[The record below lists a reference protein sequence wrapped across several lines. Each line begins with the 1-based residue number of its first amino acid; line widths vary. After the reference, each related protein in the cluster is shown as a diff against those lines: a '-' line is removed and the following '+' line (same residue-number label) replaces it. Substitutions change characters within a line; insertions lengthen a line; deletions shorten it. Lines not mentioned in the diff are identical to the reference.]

1 VHGRGPFATPAS
13 QENALSIQLLFTT
26 VAVTQLSLAAVIRE
40 RKRVQEAAREKGEQL
55 QLALDAAQ
63 MNTWDWRLP
72 EVNKWL
78 EASHNVLY
86 HPTADA
92 VIAFEGFSGLI
103 HPADLFDVSGA
114 IEKST
119 ARAEPLNVE
128 FRVVRPDGSIRWH
141 LAKGKVLFDNDRRPI
156 RMVGL
161 TADITDRKMAETLS
175 AGENRI
181 LEMIATGAQLKEI
194 LASLAALVEAESTG
208 LLCAVMLLDSDG
220 VHVRHGAAPSLPLG
234 YVKAVEGA
242 QIGPRAGSCGTAMY
256 LRQRIIASDVMEDSR
271 WEDYRELAMSYG
283 LRACWS
289 TPIVSE
295 HGKVLGSFAMYYRE
309 PRTPTNDEV
318 RLIDIATQLA
328 AIAIER
334 KRAEVEVLEQRR
346 ELAHLGRVAMVG
358 ELSGAL
364 AHELTQPLTAVLSNA
379 QAAQRLI
386 TRNPPDLVE
395 VREILA
401 DIVAADRRATEVI
414 HRLRTMLVKGHT
426 QTTPLDLNEVTMET
440 LKLARG
446 DLAAREVSVALQT
459 EARLPHVM
467 GDRVQLQQVVLNLII
482 NACDAM
488 STVQP
493 AQRKL
498 SISTRSVDEGRSV
511 ELAVEDRGTGLAQH
525 LVDRIF
531 DPFFTSKEHGLGL
544 GLSICRSIIRA
555 HHGQL
560 TGVNNAESG
569 ATFTIQLPTM

>member
-1 VHGRGPFATPAS
+1 
-13 QENALSIQLLFTT
+13 
-26 VAVTQLSLAAVIRE
+26 VT
-40 RKRVQEAAREKGEQL
+40 
-55 QLALDAAQ
+55 
-63 MNTWDWRLP
+63 
-72 EVNKWL
+72 KWL

-86 HPTADA
+86 HPAADA

-119 ARAEPLNVE
+119 AQAEPLNVE

-141 LAKGKVLFDNDRRPI
+141 LAKGKVLFDGDLRPV

-161 TADITDRKMAETLS
+161 TADITERKMAEALA

-194 LASLAALVEAESTG
+194 LASLAALVEAESPG

-220 VHVRHGAAPSLPLG
+220 LHVRHGAAPSLPPG
-234 YVKAVEGA
+234 YVKAIEGA
-242 QIGPRAGSCGTAMY
+242 EIGPRAGSCGTAMY
-256 LRQRIIASDVMEDSR
+256 LRQRIIATDVLEDPR
-271 WEDYRELAMSYG
+271 WENYRELAMSYG

-295 HGKVLGSFAMYYRE
+295 QGKVLGSFAMYYRE
-309 PRTPTNDEV
+309 ARTPTSEEI
-318 RLIDIATQLA
+318 RLTDIATQLA

-334 KRAEVEVLEQRR
+334 KRAEVEMLEQRR

-379 QAAQRLI
+379 QAAQRLM

-414 HRLRTMLVKGHT
+414 HRLRTMLVKGHA
-426 QTTPLDLNEVTMET
+426 QVAPLDLNEVTMET

-446 DLAAREVSVALQT
+446 DLAAREVSVALHT
-459 EARLPHVM
+459 EARLPPVL
-467 GDRVQLQQVVLNLII
+467 GDRVQLQQVVLNLVI

-488 STVQP
+488 STCSP

-498 SISTRSVDEGRSV
+498 NIATRSVEEDRSV
-511 ELAVEDRGTGLAQH
+511 ELLVEDCGTGLAEH

-555 HHGQL
+555 HNGQL
-560 TGVNNAESG
+560 SGTNNPERG
-569 ATFTIQLPTM
+569 ATFRFNLPAMQ